1 MTSILGCEVS
11 RVRYGGDSVFV
22 EFICFLVLISC
33 RNDVGNSVMSTSC
46 SAGVNFYYWIKPL
59 AVTGLQR
66 ISKRLVSLVSNREV
80 GRVRNGG
87 GSVLENL

>member
-1 MTSILGCEVS
+1 
-11 RVRYGGDSVFV
+11 
-22 EFICFLVLISC
+22 
-33 RNDVGNSVMSTSC
+33 MSTSC

-87 GSVLENL
+87 GSFLDNLRIVLLRSILISKPNPLVHVFVLLYSTWE